1 RLHWSQIPMSS
12 SILSSLS
19 PTTRRGWALSSLGP
33 LRIQGLPLDDVI
45 WIAAVAGRFCPC
57 QKRSK
62 FLLVMIRA
70 AGQGEVSLHTQ
81 KPHMTSAR
89 FPAVPWLNCHYMLGI
104 FHGALLTPSSTHIG
118 GARHRAT
125 GLGVP
130 CARKVSVRRRYRCW
144 LYGPAVSQLLSQPG
158 T

>member
-1 RLHWSQIPMSS
+1 
-12 SILSSLS
+12 
-19 PTTRRGWALSSLGP
+19 
-33 LRIQGLPLDDVI
+33 
-45 WIAAVAGRFCPC
+45 
-57 QKRSK
+57 
-62 FLLVMIRA
+62 
-70 AGQGEVSLHTQ
+70 
-81 KPHMTSAR
+81 MTSAR

-130 CARKVSVRRRYRCW
+130 CARNLSVSVRRRYRCW

-158 T
+158 TLYEHLMLATGLCNAFSVACRGTRGRSHRA